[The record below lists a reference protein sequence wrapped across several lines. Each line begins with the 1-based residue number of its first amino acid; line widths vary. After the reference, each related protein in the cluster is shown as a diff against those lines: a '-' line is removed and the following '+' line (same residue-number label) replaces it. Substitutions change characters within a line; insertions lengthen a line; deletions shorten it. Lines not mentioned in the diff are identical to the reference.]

1 VEDLLR
7 DLAAEQDVLDA
18 LVADTAVWDRTTPAE
33 GWTVGHT
40 VAHLA
45 VGDEAAATAVG
56 EGRDPWTP
64 TGDGPAPDHDAAGD
78 HLAAGAAAVL
88 DRWRAARRTML
99 DAMAAAGGGADAR
112 VPWGGR
118 TMSVR
123 SLATARL
130 METWAHGLDVHAA
143 LGVEPVDTD
152 RLLHVAWLGWRSLPH
167 AFAVAGEAPPDDP
180 RGLRLE
186 LVAPSGD
193 RWDVGAEEPVA
204 VVRGPAGVWCRVAT
218 HRWRAATP
226 PPLGVDGA
234 LAERA
239 VAVAR
244 AYL

>member
-18 LVADTAVWDRTTPAE
+18 LVSDPAGWDRPTPAD

-64 TGDGPAPDHDAAGD
+64 TGDGPAPAHEAAD
-78 HLAAGAAAVL
+78 THLAAGHDALLA
-88 DRWRAARRTML
+88 RWRTARRTML
-99 DAMAAAGGGADAR
+99 DAMNRAPDAR

-118 TMSVR
+118 TMTVR

-143 LGVEPVDTD
+143 LGLEPVDTD

-167 AFAVAGEAPPDDP
+167 AFAVAGATPPDDP
-180 RGLRLE
+180 RRLRLE
-186 LVAPSGD
+186 LVAPSGGH
-193 RWDVGAEEPVA
+193 WAVGADDPVA
-204 VVRGPAGVWCRVAT
+204 VVRGPAGAWCRVAT

-226 PPLGVDGA
+226 PPLEADGP

-239 VAVAR
+239 LAVAR